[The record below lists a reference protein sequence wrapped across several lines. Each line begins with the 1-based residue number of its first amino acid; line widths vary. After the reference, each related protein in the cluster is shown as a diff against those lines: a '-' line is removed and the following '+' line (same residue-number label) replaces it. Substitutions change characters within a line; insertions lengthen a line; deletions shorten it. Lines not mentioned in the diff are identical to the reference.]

1 MGRRNRDLR
10 GDDVIDSRDVIKR
23 LDELESDLADRES
36 DLADRESDLADRES
50 DLAAEAALEA
60 AKEARDAAKE
70 ARDAAKEALEAFKTD
85 QQDELVAL
93 RALVAE
99 ASQCTDDWE
108 HGATLIRERHFV
120 KYAEQLADDIGAID
134 LNHKWPLNHIDW
146 EAAAEEL
153 QGDYCEVDFDGE
165 TYFVR

>member
-1 MGRRNRDLR
+1 MGRRKLDVRDLR
-10 GDDVIDSRDVIKR
+10 GDDVIDSRDVIAR

-36 DLADRESDLADRES
+36 DLAAV
-50 DLAAEAALEA
+50 AAL
-60 AKEARDAAKE
+60 DAAKE
-70 ARDAAKEALEAFKTD
+70 ARDAAKEALEAFRTD

-134 LNHKWPLNHIDW
+134 LNHKWPHNHIDW
-146 EAAAEEL
+146 EAAADEL
-153 QGDYCEVDFDGE
+153 QGDYCAVDFDGE